1 MLPLEPQHGPFYLAL
16 FLLNY
21 GSPSSSSTSNFH
33 FFVYPSSRVSEFF
46 MSLNSLRTLIL
57 HICEFFEDSGFFF
70 FYVFSNYCGI
80 CVIGDFADQCF
91 TMDM

>member
-1 MLPLEPQHGPFYLAL
+1 MFIA
-16 FLLNY
+16 
-21 GSPSSSSTSNFH
+21 
-33 FFVYPSSRVSEFF
+33 V
-46 MSLNSLRTLIL
+46 NSLRTLIL
-57 HICEFFEDSGFFF
+57 HSCEFFEDSGFFF